1 MEKLRISSYVIPIKL
16 EDEINKY
23 MLMHGYTGAI
33 DIVGEEVVTKLLHHQ
48 GQFIDLT
55 SFDEEI
61 GEYLIKRGY
70 LTTKSENEE
79 YEYVKRLASA
89 LHKKKKIVNSSFTFV
104 VTYNCNFK
112 CPYCFEKEAIQNI
125 HKTITFTKEMVDK
138 AYLLIQEIQPDNELR
153 PGVITLFGGE
163 PLLKENKE
171 IVRYIIEQGRA
182 LGFRFDAVTNGYDL
196 DAYEDLLS
204 SENFNHLLIT
214 VDGTEERH
222 NSTRIHKKNS
232 STFDIVIKNIG
243 IALNGGVGV
252 TVRVNT
258 DKSNI
263 QELNDLKSLFDSL
276 HYTDNSNFFM
286 DSAMLRNYDKK
297 ITDEQKK
304 YFFTTREF
312 VEEHK
317 KLKFKYGC
325 NSFGV
330 FSNIF
335 HAIIKQKPLQY
346 RSTFCGAQA
355 GGYVFDP
362 LGKIY
367 TCWEAAGKK
376 EFEVG
381 DYLHLPVTWNYET
394 LNLWQ
399 NHNIT
404 SVQSCSICK
413 YALLCGG
420 GCLAVNWDKHK
431 CNNMPELIE
440 YAANTAFNNYKFKEY
455 ENRNI

>member
-297 ITDEQKK
+297 ITDELK
-304 YFFTTREF
+304 YMT
-312 VEEHK
+312 
-317 KLKFKYGC
+317 
-325 NSFGV
+325 
-330 FSNIF
+330 
-335 HAIIKQKPLQY
+335 
-346 RSTFCGAQA
+346 
-355 GGYVFDP
+355 
-362 LGKIY
+362 KI
-367 TCWEAAGKK
+367 
-376 EFEVG
+376 
-381 DYLHLPVTWNYET
+381 
-394 LNLWQ
+394 
-399 NHNIT
+399 
-404 SVQSCSICK
+404 
-413 YALLCGG
+413 
-420 GCLAVNWDKHK
+420 
-431 CNNMPELIE
+431 
-440 YAANTAFNNYKFKEY
+440 
-455 ENRNI
+455 